1 MEEIDNNDVEPW
13 LRQRIAANLRRERL
27 SKQLSQEKL
36 SVNCGLHRTY
46 ISQVERAA
54 NNLTIDNL
62 QRIAEALGIDPQEL
76 LALPDADV

>member
-27 SKQLSQEKL
+27 AKRLSQEKL

-76 LALPDADV
+76 LALPDADE